1 MAAVS
6 GVNGAF
12 YIADSGGTPAE
23 FAKVRTWS
31 VDVNAEEVDVTG
43 FGDTGWRTTVGG
55 LKSWTGTV
63 EGQCDGST
71 GWNDLWSNI
80 GEQVEVMFYID
91 EGGTIYFDGSAT
103 IVTISPT
110 TSVDSSGTF
119 SSTLSGIGA
128 LVYHSS

>member
-6 GVNGAF
+6 GINGAF

-31 VDVNAEEVDVTG
+31 VDVNAEEVDVSG
-43 FGDTGWRTTVGG
+43 FGDTGWRTTVGS

-63 EGQCDGST
+63 EGQCDNST
-71 GWNDLWSNI
+71 QWNVLYAAI
-80 GEQVEVMFYID
+80 GERVETKFYIN
-91 EGGTIYFDGSAT
+91 ETGTVYFQGGAT
-103 IVTISPT
+103 VLTVSPT

-119 SSTLSGIGA
+119 SATVSGIGSLTYA
-128 LVYHSS
+128 TA

>member
-6 GVNGAF
+6 GINGAF
-12 YIADSGGTPAE
+12 YIADDGGTPAE

-55 LKSWTGTV
+55 LKSWTSTV
-63 EGQCDGST
+63 EGQCDNST
-71 GWNDLWSNI
+71 GWNVLWSNI
-80 GEQVEVMFYID
+80 GSEVEVRYYIS
-91 EGGTIYFDGSAT
+91 EGGTIYFAGSAT
-103 IVTISPT
+103 VITISPT

-119 SSTLSGIGA
+119 SATLSGIGA
-128 LVYHSS
+128 LTYTTS